1 MKLVIFDCDGT
12 IVDSQNGIMRAMT
25 HAFEAAGL
33 MPPPRRA
40 VLDIVGLSLNEA
52 FAKLAPT
59 ARYDQRALLIAH
71 YRDAFTVLR
80 NQPGSDDPLYEGARE
95 VIEALAARD
104 DLVLGIATG
113 KSVRGV
119 ERLFKQEGFAP
130 HFATVQTA
138 DHHPSKPHPA
148 MIELAMKDVGAAP
161 GDTVMIGDTTY
172 DIEMAVNAGVRALG
186 VSWGYHPTDW
196 LLEAGAEVVAQCYGD
211 VIGHVDGLLAK
222 GKGRAGGGKS

>member
-12 IVDSQNGIMRAMT
+12 IVDSQNAIMRAMG
-25 HAFEAAGL
+25 HAFDATGL
-33 MPPPRRA
+33 ATPPRRA

-52 FAKLAPT
+52 FARLAPAISQT
-59 ARYDQRALLIAH
+59 KRALLADH
-71 YRDAFTVLR
+71 YRDAFTLLR
-80 NQPGSDDPLYEGARE
+80 NEPGSEDPLYDGARD

-104 DLVLGIATG
+104 DMVLGIATG

-119 ERLFKQEGFAP
+119 ERLFKAEGFASC
-130 HFATVQTA
+130 FATVQTA

-148 MIELAMKDVGAAP
+148 MIELAMREVGAAP

-172 DIEMAVNAGVRALG
+172 DIEMAVNAGVKALG

-196 LLEAGAEVVAQCYGD
+196 LVESGAHAVAHDYDDVV
-211 VIGHVDGLLAK
+211 GHVDALLSA
-222 GKGRAGGGKS
+222 APGGSPHEH